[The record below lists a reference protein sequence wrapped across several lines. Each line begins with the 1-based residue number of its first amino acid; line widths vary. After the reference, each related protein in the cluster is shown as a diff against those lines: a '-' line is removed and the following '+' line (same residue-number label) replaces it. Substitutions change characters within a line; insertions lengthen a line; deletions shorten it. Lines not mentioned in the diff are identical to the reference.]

1 VIFEQNLL
9 AIEKAYVKT
18 ESAGTNLEISL
29 LVDKDVEYG
38 NLDQSA

>member
-1 VIFEQNLL
+1 VIFEQKLL
-9 AIEKAYVKT
+9 AFEKDYVET

-29 LVDKDVEYG
+29 LVDKDVGYG